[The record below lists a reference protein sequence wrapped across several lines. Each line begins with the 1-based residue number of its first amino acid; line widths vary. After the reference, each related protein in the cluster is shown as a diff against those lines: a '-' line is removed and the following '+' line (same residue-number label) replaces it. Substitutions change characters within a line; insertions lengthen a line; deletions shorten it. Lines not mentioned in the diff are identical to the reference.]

1 VKDEEVVARFDGRGR
16 VELLLGRL
24 ENVFQRNIGQIAHAF
39 VPVAYS

>member
-1 VKDEEVVARFDGRGR
+1 MKDEEVVARFDGRGR